1 MLPKQTNTI
10 DGVFGFITDT
20 LNAFGLNKGLF
31 ILFFLGMHVW
41 VYVLYKGRLDD
52 RQKEIDRM
60 AEENRNFREFFM
72 KKLGEKI

>member
-1 MLPKQTNTI
+1 MLN
-10 DGVFGFITDT
+10 FIKDI

-31 ILFFLGMHVW
+31 IIFFLGMHVW

>member
-1 MLPKQTNTI
+1 MLSEQTKSIETVLN
-10 DGVFGFITDT
+10 FIKDI

-31 ILFFLGMHVW
+31 IIFFLGMHVW

>member
-1 MLPKQTNTI
+1 MLSEQTKSIETVLN
-10 DGVFGFITDT
+10 FIKDI

-31 ILFFLGMHVW
+31 VIFFLGMHVW
-41 VYVLYKGRLDD
+41 VYILYKGRLDD

-60 AEENRNFREFFM
+60 AEENRHFREFFM